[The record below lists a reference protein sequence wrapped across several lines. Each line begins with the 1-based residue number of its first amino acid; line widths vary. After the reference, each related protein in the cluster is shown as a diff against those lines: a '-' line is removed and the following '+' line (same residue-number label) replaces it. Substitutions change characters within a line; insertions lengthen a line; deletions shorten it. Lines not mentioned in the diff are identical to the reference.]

1 MTTLSYVGYI
11 LALVG
16 GIILALFG
24 LVSWIGNTI
33 LLPFTA
39 LASLGSAAHGFITL
53 VIGIIAIIGSRY
65 VSRLDWGIVLLILGI
80 IAGGLGGTLVFLGA
94 LLGLISRMVIEPR

>member
-1 MTTLSYVGYI
+1 MTSLASVGYI

-16 GIILALFG
+16 GVILALFG
-24 LVSWIGNTI
+24 FVSWIGNTI

-39 LASLGSAAHGFITL
+39 LATLGSAAHGFITL
-53 VIGIIAIIGSRY
+53 VIGIIAMIGSKY

-80 IAGGLGGTLVFLGA
+80 VAGGLGGTLVFLGA
-94 LLGLISRMVIEPR
+94 LLGLISRFIKEPR